1 MSNPLHFSL
10 IILLLLVTPFLSL
23 SSEDVPSSDDDDLSE
38 IDELLAVDEQEERDS
53 LQKDISSEA
62 KVLSKAQRI
71 VVELNNDNTQKTIEQ
86 NGFVLLLGYTP
97 WCPRSAELMPQFA
110 EAANLLN
117 ELGSPLLLAKIDA
130 ERYPKTA
137 SALDIKGYPTLLLFT
152 NGTSQPYTGGF
163 TA

>member
-1 MSNPLHFSL
+1 M
-10 IILLLLVTPFLSL
+10 IISRK
-23 SSEDVPSSDDDDLSE
+23 
-38 IDELLAVDEQEERDS
+38 Q
-53 LQKDISSEA
+53 
-62 KVLSKAQRI
+62 LSKMGLFLFRVI
-71 VVELNNDNTQKTIEQ
+71 LTEL
-86 NGFVLLLGYTP
+86 
-97 WCPRSAELMPQFA
+97 WCPRSAELIPQFA
-110 EAANLLN
+110 KVANLLN